1 MKFAYGSTCNNK
13 DLRRPSIRCRTKAI
27 PVALARHLIL
37 GLPKAVVQIPNASDT
52 RGFTPLFHVKQRQP
66 EFSVILSS
74 ILIYQFRNI
83 ARIEWNP
90 HPKANLLVG
99 SNAQGK
105 TSLLEALFF
114 LGTTKTLR
122 PGSSIDDLI
131 QHEHDETLV
140 RVQVSHKNGVL
151 LRDLEVQLKRGQPK
165 HFLLNSKKLSPLS
178 KIFGQMPVVLFTPED
193 LELVKAG
200 PQARRLYLDLEIS
213 QASQIYLQ
221 DLTRYQRSLKQ
232 RNAALRLYARGAGS
246 LDSVHAFDEELI
258 RAGSAV
264 VRFRMQ
270 AVAELEPIASEV
282 QTRLAGGLEH
292 LGLRYLSSLAQGKE
306 LAPLSPALDHDALAH
321 RFRLLLRER
330 AREEQARGSTLT
342 GPHRDD
348 LELLLDGRPAR
359 LFASQGQQR
368 SIALSLKLA
377 EVQFLTRKLEES
389 PVLLLDD
396 VLSELDLDRQARLL
410 ALLDERVQTFVT
422 STHARGLAYQPGQVL
437 RLDKGILAQDPA

>member
-1 MKFAYGSTCNNK
+1 
-13 DLRRPSIRCRTKAI
+13 L
-27 PVALARHLIL
+27 
-37 GLPKAVVQIPNASDT
+37 
-52 RGFTPLFHVKQRQP
+52 
-66 EFSVILSS
+66 ILSS
-74 ILIYQFRNI
+74 LLVYQFRNI
-83 ARIEWNP
+83 HRIEWNP
-90 HPKANLLVG
+90 HPKANLILG

-105 TSLLEALFF
+105 TNLLEALFF

-122 PGSSIDDLI
+122 PATTSEHLI
-131 QHEHDETLV
+131 QHDQDESLL
-140 RVQVSHKNGVL
+140 RAQVSHKDGVL
-151 LRDLEVQLKRGQPK
+151 VRDLEAQVRRGQPK

-178 KIFGQMPVVLFTPED
+178 KIFGQLAVVLFTPED
-193 LELVKAG
+193 LDLVKAG
-200 PQARRLYLDLEIS
+200 PQSRRLYLDLEIS
-213 QASQIYLQ
+213 QASQAYLQ
-221 DLTRYQRSLKQ
+221 DLTRYHRALKQ
-232 RNAALRLYARGAGS
+232 RNSALRLYSHGNSG

-258 RAGSAV
+258 KAGTAV
-264 VRFRMQ
+264 LRFRVQ
-270 AVAELEPIASEV
+270 AVAELEPLAAEV
-282 QTRLAGGLEH
+282 QTRLAGGSER

-306 LAPLSPALDHDALAH
+306 AGPLEGPFDDEAMAH

-396 VLSELDLDRQARLL
+396 VLSELDLDRQAHLL

-422 STHARGLAYQPGQVL
+422 STHARGLAYQPGQVMRMAHGDL
-437 RLDKGILAQDPA
+437 VPDQG